1 MVRYR
6 PRGPAVPP
14 PPSSRVA
21 VLALP
26 EDWLFLLLPLPGS
39 LCSPC
44 QRTRCSP
51 SFLFQ
56 GRCARPPRGLAVPP
70 PSSSRVA
77 VLALDAACFYRNTGQ
92 LKGIARFYAES
103 VQRDA
108 LLATVV
114 SGATYWPLPGSAP
127 RLRSGR
133 VAVVSLARFF
143 VIKIVCFA
151 VIIAL
156 FLS

>member
-1 MVRYR
+1 MTI
-6 PRGPAVPP
+6 PRSG
-14 PPSSRVA
+14 
-21 VLALP
+21 ALP
-26 EDWLFLLLPLPGS
+26 S
-39 LCSPC
+39 
-44 QRTRCSP
+44 QRTGCS
-51 SFLFQ
+51 SSSLFQ
-56 GRCARPPRGLAVPP
+56 GRSARPAKGLAVPP

-156 FLS
+156 FLSELFFVHILLTV